1 MRIGI
6 LGGGSCFALNLA
18 THLSECGIEH
28 FGIGRSP
35 RKPAAMWPV
44 SHHYRYQIAHVVD
57 QLPAVMAI
65 LDTEKPD
72 VIINF
77 AALAAETIRHVQ
89 EPLITKQAS
98 NMQVDDRLAEHAA
111 DAAKAGATRPLPT
124 AITVTPNTA
133 AVVPTL
139 TGKRKGRVPSAATAA
154 AAAAAASAAASV
166 TTPTAAPT
174 STAITLLP
182 PAPLAPP
189 APPAS
194 PLAPPVAH
202 TAWTAPTWAPGSITS
217 LSKKIPGYGSAVQ
230 HFNFEC
236 ARLAV
241 EDFPCAIQSLTGTC
255 RGVAG
260 DCRTCAAQAVR
271 KGGLTPVPKGLV
283 AKIKAA
289 ADANTAGRIV

>member
-1 MRIGI
+1 MHLTPANTKLVFEDFFTRIALSANRMRSRRSVDPTSGEQTI
-6 LGGGSCFALNLA
+6 
-18 THLSECGIEH
+18 HL
-28 FGIGRSP
+28 
-35 RKPAAMWPV
+35 
-44 SHHYRYQIAHVVD
+44 
-57 QLPAVMAI
+57 
-65 LDTEKPD
+65 
-72 VIINF
+72 INF

-111 DAAKAGATRPLPT
+111 DAAKAGAKRPLPT

-174 STAITLLP
+174 STAITIIP